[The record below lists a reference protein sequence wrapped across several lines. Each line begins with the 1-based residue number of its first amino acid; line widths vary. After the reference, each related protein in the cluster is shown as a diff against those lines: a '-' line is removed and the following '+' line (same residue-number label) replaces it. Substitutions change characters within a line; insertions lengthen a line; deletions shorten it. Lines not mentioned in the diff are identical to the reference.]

1 MRFKLDENF
10 GSRTAGVFRQLGH
23 DVETVRDQGLQGCS
37 DDNLFALCSRERRCL
52 VTLDLDFADVIRFRP
67 HLSAGIAVVRVPRN
81 PSPDLLSAMIGGLL
95 RALPAHPVEGSL
107 WIVEPGRIRI
117 HQGRDE

>member
-10 GSRTAGVFRQLGH
+10 GRRTLGVFRELGH
-23 DVETVRDQGLQGCS
+23 DVETVRDEGLQGCS
-37 DDNLFALCSRERRCL
+37 DGDLFALCSQERRCL
-52 VTLDLDFADVIRFRP
+52 VTLDLDFADVIRFPP
-67 HLSAGIAVVRVPRN
+67 HVSAGIAVVRVPRN
-81 PSPDLLSAMIGGLL
+81 PSADLLSAMIGGLL
-95 RALPAHPVEGSL
+95 SALPAHPVEGSL